1 MFKKAVLQTQLSSV
15 KTLFQKTLSMLRLL
29 KPVLQTKKYDV
40 SIRFLKEMIIFQ
52 FWYNSWWK

>member
-52 FWYNSWWK
+52 FWYNS

>member
-52 FWYNSWWK
+52 FWYNSWRK

>member
-29 KPVLQTKKYDV
+29 KPVLQTQKYDV

-52 FWYNSWWK
+52 FWYNSWRK

>member
-1 MFKKAVLQTQLSSV
+1 MFKKAVLQTQLSSI

-52 FWYNSWWK
+52 FWYNSWRK